1 MTSQKTVFKNFEE
14 YWYYARFFTDRQK
27 EILLKSFSRA
37 EKDNIMTSY
46 INEGWSELFTHNSLD
61 KIIDDFK
68 NKSGYDLLDIRTKV
82 LKGKSVYMPKHLWN
96 SIINLLQPYIESQS
110 SNYIIGGI
118 YVIDSSANP
127 NIVLLTNDPV
137 NKD

>member
-68 NKSGYDLLDIRTKV
+68 KNLD
-82 LKGKSVYMPKHLWN
+82 M
-96 SIINLLQPYIESQS
+96 
-110 SNYIIGGI
+110 I
-118 YVIDSSANP
+118 Y
-127 NIVLLTNDPV
+127 
-137 NKD
+137 